1 MSNKEVIG
9 VLVMSYGTPEN
20 MEMVEPFFTHIRRG
34 NPPSPEQL
42 QELCDRYE
50 AIGGLFPLKENTD
63 NQLRELEKY
72 LNEHFADE
80 QRTFRCFHGMKH
92 VVPFVEDGVEAIV
105 AAGITKAVGIVLAP
119 HYSTMSVAGYVR
131 RAMETAAKHSLQ
143 LTCIDSYHLHPK
155 LIEALVIRW
164 QEAFA
169 QFSDSEKPT
178 VRTIFS
184 AHSLPVKILESN
196 DPYPEQLL
204 ETSRAIV
211 AAAGVKEW
219 QFAWQSAGQT
229 AIPWLG
235 PDIKDVMR
243 TIYEEEGVRNV
254 IASPIGFVSDHL
266 EVLCDIDIEAQDVAS
281 ELGMKLVRTRSLNT
295 DPLYIETLATS
306 VVTRLAQWEQ
316 RV

>member
-1 MSNKEVIG
+1 MSEKETIG

-20 MEMVEPFFTHIRRG
+20 KDMVEPFFTHIRRG
-34 NPPSPEQL
+34 NPPSAEQL

-63 NQLRELEKY
+63 NQLRSLEIY
-72 LNEHFADE
+72 LNTHYADE
-80 QRTFRCFHGMKH
+80 HKQFKCFHGMKH

-105 AAGITKAVGIVLAP
+105 AAGIKRAIGIVLAP
-119 HYSTMSVAGYVR
+119 HFSTMSVAGYVR
-131 RAMETAAKHSLQ
+131 RAIETAAKHDLQ
-143 LTCIDSYHLHPK
+143 LHCIESYHLHPK

-169 QFSDSEKPT
+169 QFSDEEQKT

-211 AAAGVKEW
+211 AGAGVGDW

-243 TIYEEEGVRNV
+243 TIHAEEGVRNV
-254 IASPIGFVSDHL
+254 IMSPIGFVSDHL
-266 EVLCDIDIEAQDVAS
+266 EVLCDIDIEAQEVAG

-295 DPLYIETLATS
+295 DPLYIETLAS
-306 VVTRLAQWEQ
+306 SIADRLAEQ
-316 RV
+316 TIS